1 MRVLKKN
8 MLFLQSYDEHINRT
22 VLNTTSLYS
31 ICGPVEKIKVK
42 ENFKNHTAYVTFQQA
57 QSAATA
63 FLVLCFLASRCTT
76 PTNA

>member
-1 MRVLKKN
+1 

-31 ICGPVEKIKVK
+31 LCGTVDKIKVK
-42 ENFKNHTAYVTFQQA
+42 ENFKNHTAYVTFRHMQA
-57 QSAATA
+57 AATA
-63 FLVLCFLASRCTT
+63 FLVPRFLASRCTT